1 MINSEQNWLERNSKK
16 ILIIFILL
24 LLLLAIV
31 LAEYSLKIIYPE
43 KVIDYGSQER
53 HIRLRERPPEFKAYV
68 YPASNEMQYI
78 DGLDAGKK
86 LLRTDKNGF
95 IEPSGEYRNPDMNI
109 VFLGGSTTECEFVEE
124 NKRFPY
130 VVGKIIEEQT
140 GLKVNSFNAGMYG
153 NNTLHSINIL
163 LNKIIPMKSDIVV
176 MMHNINDL
184 HILMHEQTYW
194 NNNSTRSPILSV
206 DYKTGVLR
214 KIKNA
219 TFPNLFRELK
229 FHINNVLSK
238 GSNDEFYNTRNNK
251 ITINSKKIIEQFE
264 INLKLFVS
272 ISKISGIKPVLM
284 TQFNRFKE
292 KPDETV
298 LKSIGKSLEQFNMS
312 YQEYRELYNSLTDSI
327 LKVAA
332 KNNIAVIDLSS
343 KVPKTN
349 EYMYDSIHLNNN
361 GSLYVSKIVSD
372 NLLHSGILNVQTFP

>member
-1 MINSEQNWLERNSKK
+1 
-16 ILIIFILL
+16 
-24 LLLLAIV
+24 
-31 LAEYSLKIIYPE
+31 
-43 KVIDYGSQER
+43 
-53 HIRLRERPPEFKAYV
+53 
-68 YPASNEMQYI
+68 
-78 DGLDAGKK
+78 
-86 LLRTDKNGF
+86 
-95 IEPSGEYRNPDMNI
+95 
-109 VFLGGSTTECEFVEE
+109 
-124 NKRFPY
+124 
-130 VVGKIIEEQT
+130 
-140 GLKVNSFNAGMYG
+140 
-153 NNTLHSINIL
+153 
-163 LNKIIPMKSDIVV
+163 MKSDIVV

>member
-1 MINSEQNWLERNSKK
+1 MINSEQDWLERNSKK

>member
-68 YPASNEMQYI
+68 SPASSEMQYI

-95 IEPSGEYRNPDMNI
+95 IEPSGEYKNPDMNI

-130 VVGKIIEEQT
+130 VVGKKIEEQT

>member
-1 MINSEQNWLERNSKK
+1 LINSEQNWLERNSKK

-68 YPASNEMQYI
+68 SPASSEMQYI

-95 IEPSGEYRNPDMNI
+95 IEPSGEYKNPDMNI

-130 VVGKIIEEQT
+130 VVGKKIEEQT

-163 LNKIIPMKSDIVV
+163 LNKIIPMKPDIIF